1 MTDTALKQAE
11 LIVRTVAQTAVDNE
25 TYFCELDA
33 VVGDGDFGYS
43 LARGFEIVLSDWD
56 AMEYSDPAGLLKKT
70 AITLSKRIGGTSG
83 PIWGTAFL
91 RAGGSLNDTP
101 EPTGE
106 QVIAAL
112 RAAIEGIKQRGK
124 AELGDKTLLDALAP
138 AVDELEA
145 TLPEG
150 AGTALERAAVK
161 ARVSAEAT
169 KGMLAMRGRASYTGE
184 RSRDSVDAGAV
195 GVAVMFEAVSKAW
208 RESELEQPDRRSG
221 ASPTQGGGLVK
232 KFVNDPQN
240 FVPEMLKGIELA
252 NPGKLRY
259 VPEYNLIMRT
269 DAPRDDKVSIVQGS
283 GSGHEPAHVMA
294 VGPGMLDA
302 ACPGDVFAAPPS
314 DYVYETTKLMASPKG
329 VLHLINNYTGDL
341 MSFEMGRELAE
352 AEDIKIATI
361 VIDDDVAVKDSTY
374 TVGRRGVAG
383 NFFVIKAVGAASE
396 NGASLEELVELGNRV
411 NSVTRTMGMALTSC
425 TPPAKGSPLFELGDD
440 EMEMGV
446 GIHGEPGRRREK
458 LASANEIV
466 DELLDAVA
474 SDLPYGSGD
483 EVALM
488 INGLG
493 GTPISELY
501 ILYGRAAQ
509 QLADKG
515 INVTRSYVG
524 EYCTSLDMAG
534 ASLTLVKLDD
544 ELNAL
549 FDAPAEVAV
558 RIF

>member
-1 MTDTALKQAE
+1 M
-11 LIVRTVAQTAVDNE
+11 
-25 TYFCELDA
+25 
-33 VVGDGDFGYS
+33 
-43 LARGFEIVLSDWD
+43 
-56 AMEYSDPAGLLKKT
+56 
-70 AITLSKRIGGTSG
+70 
-83 PIWGTAFL
+83 
-91 RAGGSLNDTP
+91 
-101 EPTGE
+101 
-106 QVIAAL
+106 
-112 RAAIEGIKQRGK
+112 
-124 AELGDKTLLDALAP
+124 
-138 AVDELEA
+138 
-145 TLPEG
+145 
-150 AGTALERAAVK
+150 
-161 ARVSAEAT
+161 
-169 KGMLAMRGRASYTGE
+169 
-184 RSRDSVDAGAV
+184 
-195 GVAVMFEAVSKAW
+195 
-208 RESELEQPDRRSG
+208 
-221 ASPTQGGGLVK
+221 K
-232 KFVNDPQN
+232 KFVNDPKQ

-252 NPGKLRY
+252 NPGKLKY
-259 VPEYNLIMRT
+259 VPEYNLIMRA
-269 DAPRDDKVSIVQGS
+269 DAPRHDKVSIVQGS

-314 DYVYETTKLMASPKG
+314 DYVYETTKLLASEKG
-329 VLHLINNYTGDL
+329 VLHIINNYTGDR

-361 VIDDDVAVKDSTY
+361 IVDDDVAVKDSTW

-458 LASANEIV
+458 LASSDAIT
-466 DELLDAVA
+466 DELLDAVVT
-474 SDLPYGSGD
+474 DLPYESGD

-501 ILYGRAAQ
+501 IVYGRAHA
-509 QLADKG
+509 QLAERG
-515 INVTRSYVG
+515 IKVTRSYVG

-544 ELNAL
+544 ELNSL
-549 FDAPAEVAV
+549 FDAPAEIAV

>member
-1 MTDTALKQAE
+1 
-11 LIVRTVAQTAVDNE
+11 
-25 TYFCELDA
+25 
-33 VVGDGDFGYS
+33 
-43 LARGFEIVLSDWD
+43 
-56 AMEYSDPAGLLKKT
+56 
-70 AITLSKRIGGTSG
+70 
-83 PIWGTAFL
+83 
-91 RAGGSLNDTP
+91 
-101 EPTGE
+101 
-106 QVIAAL
+106 
-112 RAAIEGIKQRGK
+112 
-124 AELGDKTLLDALAP
+124 
-138 AVDELEA
+138 
-145 TLPEG
+145 
-150 AGTALERAAVK
+150 
-161 ARVSAEAT
+161 
-169 KGMLAMRGRASYTGE
+169 
-184 RSRDSVDAGAV
+184 
-195 GVAVMFEAVSKAW
+195 
-208 RESELEQPDRRSG
+208 
-221 ASPTQGGGLVK
+221 VK
-232 KFVNDPQN
+232 KFVNDPQQ

-252 NPGKLRY
+252 NPGKLKY

-314 DYVYETTKLMASPKG
+314 DYVYETTKLLASPKG
-329 VLHLINNYTGDL
+329 VLHIINNYTGDR
-341 MSFEMGRELAE
+341 MSFDMGKELAE
-352 AEDIKIATI
+352 AEGINIATI
-361 VIDDDVAVKDSTY
+361 IVDDDVAVKDSTY

-396 NGASLEELVELGNRV
+396 QGASLEELVELGNKV

-446 GIHGEPGRRREK
+446 GIHGEPGRSREK
-458 LASANEIV
+458 LASANAIV
-466 DELLDAVA
+466 DELLEAVR
-474 SDLPYGSGD
+474 SDLPYESGD

-534 ASLTLVKLDD
+534 ASVTLVKLDD
-544 ELNAL
+544 QLNQL